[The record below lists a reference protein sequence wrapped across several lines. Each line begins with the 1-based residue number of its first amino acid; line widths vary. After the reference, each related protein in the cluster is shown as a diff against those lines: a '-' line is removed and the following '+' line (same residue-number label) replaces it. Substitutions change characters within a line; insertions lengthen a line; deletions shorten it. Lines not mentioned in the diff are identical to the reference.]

1 MASKDEL
8 QLEQLKQWNDIT
20 QAKGFLA
27 ADFLLWLWYYIE
39 SDQNPSRFQLP
50 NDPQE
55 YLVKLWIEDRLVLES
70 DDAKA
75 HVHTLKGGEPS
86 RSIEAESALQTGKG
100 VKEVK
105 LGLHIDPY
113 GDFFCMMS
121 AKDLAPKGITIPAPA
136 IAGDGG
142 SLQRPSLA
150 YRLKMTEILTETLDV
165 VFRRFMEARIA
176 EDWWNKTWP
185 AIQTWIDQRGHS
197 ETHLH

>member
-39 SDQNPSRFQLP
+39 SDQNPSRFRLP
-50 NDPQE
+50 GDPQE

-86 RSIEAESALQTGKG
+86 RSLEAESALQTGKG
-100 VKEVK
+100 VKELK

-113 GDFFCMMS
+113 GDFFCLIS
-121 AKDLAPKGITIPAPA
+121 AKDLAPRSINIPSPSVT
-136 IAGDGG
+136 GDGG
-142 SLQRPSLA
+142 SQQRPSLA
-150 YRLKMTEILTETLDV
+150 YRLKMTEVLTETLDM
-165 VFRRFMEARIA
+165 VFRLFMEARIA
-176 EDWWNKTWP
+176 EDWWDKTWP
-185 AIQTWIDQRGHS
+185 GIQTWIDQRGHG